1 MTFFFK
7 RISVLLLMAVITC
20 DTKFDEGLT
29 IPEHCQDDVT
39 VKCAQELLN
48 QIENK
53 TSQELPQES
62 VENYLNI
69 MMNITSLVKENT
81 TDQDLILYGNDV
93 LDFTEELVSKLVKET
108 DDIQSISIP
117 LQSLEVQVIEL
128 ELNSSVSKIPSL
140 TTTTASMD
148 IQVTGIPNKSNVAV
162 VLMSFTNMAAILHAS
177 FFNAFVYTTKTI
189 ISPVVSAKLLQV
201 SGFTT
206 IFSKV
211 NFTLK
216 HVDELDPKGF
226 LSCVYWNRKEWVE
239 DGCNIRRINRTHTLC
254 SCDHLGTFA
263 TIQKTFDVTYVYY
276 LMYSSWPS
284 YIKAF
289 AAVGMLF
296 LSLSI
301 LTLAIYRPHK
311 KVTNMTL
318 INLCTSILLTMIFTL
333 LTRNLLSNIFSQQLL
348 FAVLDC
354 VWLFF
359 YLSSVMWMFNKAVLL
374 FIFVKNLSRVSSN
387 QGEGLSC
394 KWFILIGY
402 LIPLVLVVMRG
413 IVSHGIC
420 KHSNCSVYMFI
431 IDVFAYI
438 PFFIISALILILHII
453 SIIIIILN
461 LIRLKNQNLL
471 RTNSND
477 TKLIMMN
484 LICIQQG
491 VFIFLFHC
499 LLNPEVRQQYRKFL
513 CAICSFNNC
522 SPAAA
527 DDVNVHRL
535 ITVSH
540 VTIRDEIPG

>member
-1 MTFFFK
+1 
-7 RISVLLLMAVITC
+7 
-20 DTKFDEGLT
+20 
-29 IPEHCQDDVT
+29 
-39 VKCAQELLN
+39 
-48 QIENK
+48 
-53 TSQELPQES
+53 

-117 LQSLEVQVIEL
+117 LQSL
-128 ELNSSVSKIPSL
+128 
-140 TTTTASMD
+140 
-148 IQVTGIPNKSNVAV
+148 VAV

-420 KHSNCSVYMFI
+420 KHSKLSSDLFSSVQ
-431 IDVFAYI
+431 
-438 PFFIISALILILHII
+438 LILILHII

-477 TKLIMMN
+477 TKLIMSVLFKSLAQFFIFGCPWLAYFFVTGDVFFTVN

-499 LLNPEVRQQYRKFL
+499 LLNPEVSTQHF
-513 CAICSFNNC
+513 
-522 SPAAA
+522 
-527 DDVNVHRL
+527 
-535 ITVSH
+535 
-540 VTIRDEIPG
+540 

>member
-276 LMYSSWPS
+276 L
-284 YIKAF
+284 
-289 AAVGMLF
+289 
-296 LSLSI
+296 
-301 LTLAIYRPHK
+301 
-311 KVTNMTL
+311 
-318 INLCTSILLTMIFTL
+318 
-333 LTRNLLSNIFSQQLL
+333 
-348 FAVLDC
+348 
-354 VWLFF
+354 
-359 YLSSVMWMFNKAVLL
+359 
-374 FIFVKNLSRVSSN
+374 NLSRVSSN

-477 TKLIMMN
+477 TKLIMSVLFKSLAQFFIFGCPWLAYFFVTGDVFFTVN